1 MTTTVRIRETTRDQL
16 REIEAVTG
24 AGPTEALAR
33 AVDSFRRSL
42 IFANAD
48 IAYAA
53 VRADDAASAA
63 YEGELAELEGT
74 LADGLDD
81 YAYDA

>member
-1 MTTTVRIRETTRDQL
+1 MSTVRIRETTRDQL
-16 REIEAVTG
+16 REIEDLTG

-42 IFANAD
+42 IFAEAD

-53 VRADDAASAA
+53 MRADATASA
-63 YEGELAELEGT
+63 ESDAERAGWDET
-74 LADGLDD
+74 LQDGLDEGD
-81 YAYDA
+81 DPA